1 MEFVDENSKIPVISE
16 SAACRSAERQRT
28 MASIKIAI
36 SGTVLR
42 HSAARL
48 RSPAVTTLRI
58 VLGFL
63 LLAAAAP
70 KGHQTGYGTPTRNRP
85 VGIALVLDCGRRVR
99 VVFGLWLLSGLLPR
113 PTSCLAI
120 GCFSLFACVSLYK
133 AISGDATCGCF
144 GRVPVNPWYTAL
156 IDACMTLSFLRWRP
170 KRGGSIVSKSI
181 FRQPLVRGLGVLATG
196 LIVGLPAGS
205 AMATCVRT
213 SVSEVGEIIAD
224 GKVVV
229 LEPERWVG
237 RRFPLLDYIDIADR
251 LKEGKWV
258 VVLYR
263 RDCPKCHQAITD
275 LSRAALHG
283 MGGVRIALVEVPPY
297 SEGKTGVVP
306 TALDFASGYLSGV
319 REWFITTPTEV
330 YLESGVVIKVTTGT
344 EQTRELR
351 IPKRPQPEL
360 ECPFR
365 RGEDEKP

>member
-1 MEFVDENSKIPVISE
+1 M
-16 SAACRSAERQRT
+16 
-28 MASIKIAI
+28 
-36 SGTVLR
+36 
-42 HSAARL
+42 
-48 RSPAVTTLRI
+48 
-58 VLGFL
+58 
-63 LLAAAAP
+63 
-70 KGHQTGYGTPTRNRP
+70 
-85 VGIALVLDCGRRVR
+85 
-99 VVFGLWLLSGLLPR
+99 
-113 PTSCLAI
+113 
-120 GCFSLFACVSLYK
+120 
-133 AISGDATCGCF
+133 
-144 GRVPVNPWYTAL
+144 
-156 IDACMTLSFLRWRP
+156 
-170 KRGGSIVSKSI
+170 
-181 FRQPLVRGLGVLATG
+181 RGLGVLATG

-306 TALDFASGYLSGV
+306 TVLDFASGYLSGV

-344 EQTRELR
+344 EQTARVANS
-351 IPKRPQPEL
+351 KTATA
-360 ECPFR
+360 
-365 RGEDEKP
+365 GT